1 MKNGGINFFMLVV
14 LLTVFIASLRHIAE
28 AWKRRDFD
36 ALGEGAGTMVFSGIG
51 IILKAFF

>member
-1 MKNGGINFFMLVV
+1 MKNGGINFFMLIV